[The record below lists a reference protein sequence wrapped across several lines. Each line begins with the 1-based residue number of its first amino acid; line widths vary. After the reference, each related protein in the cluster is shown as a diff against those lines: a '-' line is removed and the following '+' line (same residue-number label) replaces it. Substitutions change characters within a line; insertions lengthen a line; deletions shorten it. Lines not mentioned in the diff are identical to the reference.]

1 MNVDYSL
8 QISTHLTVMYSK
20 LTDPHLAPCMGIREE
35 PKGLAGVNG
44 KFRQIEA

>member
-1 MNVDYSL
+1 MNADYSL
-8 QISTHLTVMYSK
+8 QKSTHLILIYSK
-20 LTDPHLAPCMGIREE
+20 LADPHLAPCMGVREE